1 MIRYCIDDGCKRK
14 IESSKMADKK
24 KSRTTVFVVVVGYT
38 AQKKDCSWG

>member
-24 KSRTTVFVVVVGYT
+24 K
-38 AQKKDCSWG
+38 QNDCICRCGGLYCPKERL